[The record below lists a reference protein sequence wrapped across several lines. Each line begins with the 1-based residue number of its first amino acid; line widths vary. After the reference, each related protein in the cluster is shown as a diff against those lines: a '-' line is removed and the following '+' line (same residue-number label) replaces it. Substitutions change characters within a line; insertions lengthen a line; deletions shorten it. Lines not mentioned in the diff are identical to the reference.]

1 MANTSLLKV
10 LNQEE
15 VQKIHEGSVEILKET
30 GIVFQSKE
38 VLDIF
43 KEHGAKVDGNKVYIS
58 EEIINESLSTTP
70 ENFKLWARDESKSII
85 IGKGSES
92 LAIQPNIG
100 PIYIQDIKHGKRDS
114 TLKDLINI
122 FKLCQESDIVNL
134 IGATPVE
141 PNDIKNDE
149 KHLQIMYN
157 LLKHTDKALASIA
170 RERKRIREMF
180 DMIEIA
186 VGDKKVLEDEYFIL
200 VGVCPAS
207 PLRFEKI
214 PSETILE
221 YAKRAQPIKIV
232 PSIMSGVSGPIGLF
246 GTAIL
251 QNAEMLAGLVLIQM
265 INPGNPVIFM
275 PGSTVADMRTGAY
288 LTGSPEGTLINIGN
302 I

>member
-1 MANTSLLKV
+1 
-10 LNQEE
+10 
-15 VQKIHEGSVEILKET
+15 
-30 GIVFQSKE
+30 
-38 VLDIF
+38 
-43 KEHGAKVDGNKVYIS
+43 
-58 EEIINESLSTTP
+58 
-70 ENFKLWARDESKSII
+70 
-85 IGKGSES
+85 
-92 LAIQPNIG
+92 
-100 PIYIQDIKHGKRDS
+100 
-114 TLKDLINI
+114 
-122 FKLCQESDIVNL
+122 LCQESDIVNL

-186 VGDKKVLEDEYFIL
+186 VGDKEVLEDKHFIL